1 MNPRRQNVDEES
13 PIHRYPAV
21 LTCWMVFIIGVSL
34 IVLIPSVYIRD
45 LSPQTAVSEAGV
57 FKIIVATP
65 SGEKTPDPVSEA
77 ALKKPPVKKAKHPY
91 NPIIKK
97 AADRYEI
104 DPALVKAIIMAES
117 NYNPRAIS
125 KMGARGLMQLMP
137 ATAEALG
144 VEDCFNPEHNIH
156 AGVRYF
162 RQLLDRFDGDIELA
176 LAAYNAGSRKVRK
189 YNGIPPFR
197 ATQIYIE
204 KVFAYYKI
212 YKKEMSGE
220 LERV

>member
-1 MNPRRQNVDEES
+1 
-13 PIHRYPAV
+13 
-21 LTCWMVFIIGVSL
+21 MVFIIGVSL

-45 LSPQTAVSEAGV
+45 LSPQTVVSETEAD
-57 FKIIVATP
+57 KIMIEEPSVEKPPAPVPVAVLT
-65 SGEKTPDPVSEA
+65 
-77 ALKKPPVKKAKHPY
+77 KPPVEKEKHPY

-117 NYNPRAIS
+117 SYNPRAIS

-137 ATAEALG
+137 ATAKALG

-162 RQLLDRFDGDIELA
+162 RQLLDRFDGNIELA

-189 YNGIPPFR
+189 YNGIPP
-197 ATQIYIE
+197 
-204 KVFAYYKI
+204 
-212 YKKEMSGE
+212 
-220 LERV
+220 

>member
-1 MNPRRQNVDEES
+1 VDEES
-13 PIHRYPAV
+13 PIHSYSAL
-21 LTCWMVFIIGVSL
+21 LTRLMVFIIGVGL
-34 IVLIPSVYIRD
+34 MVLMPSVYLRD
-45 LSPQTAVSEAGV
+45 LSPQPQTTVSEVGAS
-57 FKIIVATP
+57 KIAIQT
-65 SGEKTPDPVSEA
+65 SSEEKPPDPAPPVASP
-77 ALKKPPVKKAKHPY
+77 KPPVEKAKHPY
-91 NPIIKK
+91 NPIIQK
-97 AADRYEI
+97 AAERYEI

-117 NYNPRAIS
+117 NYNPRAVS

-144 VEDCFNPEHNIH
+144 VEDIFNPEHNIH

-162 RQLLDRFDGDIELA
+162 RQLLDRFDGNIELA

-189 YNGIPPFR
+189 YKGIPPFR

-204 KVFAYYKI
+204 KVFVYYER
-212 YKKEMSGE
+212 YKKEMAGE

>member
-1 MNPRRQNVDEES
+1 VDVES
-13 PIHRYPAV
+13 PIHRYPTV
-21 LTCWMVFIIGVSL
+21 LTCLMVCVIGISL

-45 LSPQTAVSEAGV
+45 LSPQRAVSKAGVCKIMIQTPSEEKSLDAVSE
-57 FKIIVATP
+57 IV
-65 SGEKTPDPVSEA
+65 
-77 ALKKPPVKKAKHPY
+77 LQKPLIEKAKHPY
-91 NPIIKK
+91 KTIIKK

-104 DPALVKAIIMAES
+104 DPALVKAVIMAES

-156 AGVRYF
+156 GGVRYL
-162 RQLLDRFDGDIELA
+162 RQLLDRFDGNIELA

-204 KVFAYYKI
+204 KVFVYYER
-212 YKKEMSGE
+212 YKKEMAGE

>member
-1 MNPRRQNVDEES
+1 
-13 PIHRYPAV
+13 
-21 LTCWMVFIIGVSL
+21 MVCIIGVSL

-45 LSPQTAVSEAGV
+45 LSPQTAVSKSGIY
-57 FKIIVATP
+57 KIMIQEP
-65 SGEKTPDPVSEA
+65 SEERPPGQLSEA
-77 ALKKPPVKKAKHPY
+77 VLAKPSVEKEKHPY
-91 NPIIKK
+91 KTIIKK

-104 DPALVKAIIMAES
+104 DPALVKAVIMAES

-125 KMGARGLMQLMP
+125 KVGARGLMQLMP

-156 AGVRYF
+156 GGVRYL
-162 RQLLDRFDGDIELA
+162 RQLLDRFDGNIELA

-204 KVFAYYKI
+204 KVFVYYEL
-212 YKKEMSGE
+212 YKKEMAGE
-220 LERV
+220 REKV

>member
-1 MNPRRQNVDEES
+1 MDEES
-13 PIHRYPAV
+13 PTNRYSV
-21 LTCWMVFIIGVSL
+21 LLTCLMVFIIGVSL
-34 IVLIPSVYIRD
+34 MVLIPSVYIRD
-45 LSPQTAVSEAGV
+45 LSPQTAVSEAEAC
-57 FKIIVATP
+57 KIAIQEP
-65 SGEKTPDPVSEA
+65 SEEKPSDPAPEVVSQ
-77 ALKKPPVKKAKHPY
+77 KPLVEKAKYPY
-91 NPIIKK
+91 NHIIKK

-125 KMGARGLMQLMP
+125 KTGARGLMQLMP

-144 VEDCFNPEHNIH
+144 VEDCFNPEHNIRG
-156 AGVRYF
+156 GVRYF
-162 RQLLDRFDGDIELA
+162 RQLLNRFDGNIELA

-189 YNGIPPFR
+189 YNGIPPFK

-204 KVFAYYKI
+204 KVSAYYEL

>member
-1 MNPRRQNVDEES
+1 MDEES
-13 PIHRYPAV
+13 PIHRYSAL
-21 LTCWMVFIIGVSL
+21 LTCLMVFIIGVSL

-45 LSPQTAVSEAGV
+45 LSPQTAVSEE
-57 FKIIVATP
+57 VAYEIAVQKP
-65 SGEKTPDPVSEA
+65 SEKKPPDPVPDVVSE
-77 ALKKPPVKKAKHPY
+77 KPPVEKAKHPY

-97 AADRYEI
+97 AAERYEI

-117 NYNPRAIS
+117 NYNPRAVS

-144 VEDCFNPEHNIH
+144 VEDSFNPEHNIH

-162 RQLLDRFDGDIELA
+162 RQLLDRFDGNIEFA

-189 YNGIPPFR
+189 YNGIPPYR

-204 KVFAYYKI
+204 KVFVYYER
-212 YKKEMSGE
+212 YKKEMAGE

>member
-1 MNPRRQNVDEES
+1 MDEES
-13 PIHRYPAV
+13 PIHRYSAL
-21 LTCWMVFIIGVSL
+21 LTRLMVFIIGVGL
-34 IVLIPSVYIRD
+34 MLLIPSVYIRD
-45 LSPQTAVSEAGV
+45 LSPQTAVSEAGAY
-57 FKIIVATP
+57 KIAIQTP
-65 SGEKTPDPVSEA
+65 SEERPPDAAPEAVLQKTPVE
-77 ALKKPPVKKAKHPY
+77 KAGHPY

-156 AGVRYF
+156 GGVRYF
-162 RQLLDRFDGDIELA
+162 RQLLDRFDDNIELA

-189 YNGIPPFR
+189 YNGIPPFK

-204 KVFAYYKI
+204 KVFAYYEL

>member
-1 MNPRRQNVDEES
+1 VDEEL
-13 PIHRYPAV
+13 PIHRYSAL
-21 LTCWMVFIIGVSL
+21 LTRLMVFIIGVGL
-34 IVLIPSVYIRD
+34 MVLMPSVYLRD
-45 LSPQTAVSEAGV
+45 LSPQPQTTVSEVGAS
-57 FKIIVATP
+57 KIAIQT
-65 SGEKTPDPVSEA
+65 SSEE
-77 ALKKPPVKKAKHPY
+77 KPPVASPKPPVEKAKHPY
-91 NPIIKK
+91 NPIIQK
-97 AADRYEI
+97 AAERYEI

-117 NYNPRAIS
+117 NYNPRAVS

-144 VEDCFNPEHNIH
+144 VEDIFNPEHNIH

-162 RQLLDRFDGDIELA
+162 RQLLDRFDGNIELA

-189 YNGIPPFR
+189 YKGIPPFR

-204 KVFAYYKI
+204 KVFVYYER
-212 YKKEMSGE
+212 YKKEMAGE

>member
-1 MNPRRQNVDEES
+1 
-13 PIHRYPAV
+13 
-21 LTCWMVFIIGVSL
+21 MVFIIGVSL

-45 LSPQTAVSEAGV
+45 LSPQTAVSEE
-57 FKIIVATP
+57 VAYEIAVQKP
-65 SGEKTPDPVSEA
+65 SEEKPPDPVPDVVSE
-77 ALKKPPVKKAKHPY
+77 KPPVEKAKHPY

-97 AADRYEI
+97 AAERYEI

-117 NYNPRAIS
+117 NYNPRAVS

-144 VEDCFNPEHNIH
+144 VEDSFNPEHNIH

-162 RQLLDRFDGDIELA
+162 RQLLDRFDGNIEFA

-189 YNGIPPFR
+189 YNGIPPYR

-204 KVFAYYKI
+204 KVFVYYER
-212 YKKEMSGE
+212 YKKEMAGE

>member
-1 MNPRRQNVDEES
+1 
-13 PIHRYPAV
+13 
-21 LTCWMVFIIGVSL
+21 MVVIIGVSL
-34 IVLIPSVYIRD
+34 MVLIPSVYTRD
-45 LSPQTAVSEAGV
+45 LSPQTTVSEAGAS
-57 FKIIVATP
+57 KIMVQTSSEGRLTDPEPDGVLQKPLDSEPEIV
-65 SGEKTPDPVSEA
+65 
-77 ALKKPPVKKAKHPY
+77 LQKPPVKKAKHPY

-97 AADRYEI
+97 AAERYEI
-104 DPALVKAIIMAES
+104 DPALVKAVIMAES

-125 KMGARGLMQLMP
+125 KVGARGLMQLMP

-156 AGVRYF
+156 GGVRYL

-204 KVFAYYKI
+204 KVSAYYER
-212 YKKEMSGE
+212 YKNG
-220 LERV
+220 

>member
-1 MNPRRQNVDEES
+1 VDEES
-13 PIHRYPAV
+13 PTNQYSAV
-21 LTCWMVFIIGVSL
+21 LTCWMIFIIGICL
-34 IVLIPSVYIRD
+34 IVLIPSTYVRCMN
-45 LSPQTAVSEAGV
+45 PQTAVEETGFYKFMMQESSE
-57 FKIIVATP
+57 
-65 SGEKTPDPVSEA
+65 EKPPDPAPEIV
-77 ALKKPPVKKAKHPY
+77 LKEPSVEKAKYPY

-125 KMGARGLMQLMP
+125 KVGARGLMQLMP

-156 AGVRYF
+156 GGVRYL
-162 RQLLDRFDGDIELA
+162 RQLLDRFDGNIEFA

-189 YNGIPPFR
+189 YNGIPPYR

-204 KVFAYYKI
+204 KVFVYYER
-212 YKKEMSGE
+212 YKKEMAGE
-220 LERV
+220 LDRV

>member
-1 MNPRRQNVDEES
+1 VDKDS
-13 PIHRYPAV
+13 PIHCYSAA
-21 LTCWMVFIIGVSL
+21 LTCLMVCIIGVSL

-45 LSPQTAVSEAGV
+45 LSPQTAVSKAGIY
-57 FKIIVATP
+57 KIMIQEP
-65 SGEKTPDPVSEA
+65 SEERPPGQLSEA
-77 ALKKPPVKKAKHPY
+77 VRAKPSVEKEKHPY
-91 NPIIKK
+91 KTIIKK

-104 DPALVKAIIMAES
+104 DPALVKAVIMAES

-125 KMGARGLMQLMP
+125 KVGARGLMQLMP

-156 AGVRYF
+156 GGVRYL
-162 RQLLDRFDGDIELA
+162 RQLLDRFDGNIELA

-204 KVFAYYKI
+204 KVFVYYEL
-212 YKKEMSGE
+212 YKKEMAGE
-220 LERV
+220 REKV

>member
-1 MNPRRQNVDEES
+1 VDEES
-13 PIHRYPAV
+13 PTNRYSAL
-21 LTCWMVFIIGVSL
+21 LTRLIVFIIGVSL
-34 IVLIPSVYIRD
+34 MVLIPSVYIRD
-45 LSPQTAVSEAGV
+45 LSPQMAVSEAGAY
-57 FKIIVATP
+57 KIAIQT
-65 SGEKTPDPVSEA
+65 SSEE
-77 ALKKPPVKKAKHPY
+77 KPPNPAPEIVLQKLPVEKAKYPY

-97 AADRYEI
+97 AAARYEI

-117 NYNPRAIS
+117 NYNPRAVS

-144 VEDCFNPEHNIH
+144 VEDSFNPEHNIH

-162 RQLLDRFDGDIELA
+162 RQLLDRFDGNIEFA

-189 YNGIPPFR
+189 YNGIPPYR

-204 KVFAYYKI
+204 KVFVYYER
-212 YKKEMSGE
+212 YKKEMAGE

>member
-1 MNPRRQNVDEES
+1 
-13 PIHRYPAV
+13 
-21 LTCWMVFIIGVSL
+21 
-34 IVLIPSVYIRD
+34 
-45 LSPQTAVSEAGV
+45 
-57 FKIIVATP
+57 
-65 SGEKTPDPVSEA
+65 
-77 ALKKPPVKKAKHPY
+77 
-91 NPIIKK
+91 
-97 AADRYEI
+97 
-104 DPALVKAIIMAES
+104 VKAVIMAES

-156 AGVRYF
+156 GGVRYL
-162 RQLLDRFDGDIELA
+162 RQLLDRFDGNIELA

-204 KVFAYYKI
+204 KVFVYYER
-212 YKKEMSGE
+212 YKKEMAGE

>member
-1 MNPRRQNVDEES
+1 
-13 PIHRYPAV
+13 
-21 LTCWMVFIIGVSL
+21 MVFIIGVGL
-34 IVLIPSVYIRD
+34 MVLIPSVYIRD
-45 LSPQTAVSEAGV
+45 LGPQTAVSEAV
-57 FKIIVATP
+57 AYKIPIQT
-65 SGEKTPDPVSEA
+65 SEEKKPFDPAPDVVSQ
-77 ALKKPPVKKAKHPY
+77 KPPVEKAKHPY
-91 NPIIKK
+91 KTIIKK
-97 AADRYEI
+97 AAERYEI

-162 RQLLDRFDGDIELA
+162 RQLLDRFDGNIEFA

-189 YNGIPPFR
+189 YNGIPPYR

-204 KVFAYYKI
+204 KVFVYYER
-212 YKKEMSGE
+212 YKKEMAGE

>member
-1 MNPRRQNVDEES
+1 MDDES
-13 PIHRYPAV
+13 PIYGYPAV
-21 LTCWMVFIIGVSL
+21 LICWSIFIIGISL
-34 IVLIPSVYIRD
+34 IVLIPSIYVRYIPPQMAVVETGVYHLMTQTSSVEKPPNPIPPVF
-45 LSPQTAVSEAGV
+45 SPKPLVVSQ
-57 FKIIVATP
+57 
-65 SGEKTPDPVSEA
+65 
-77 ALKKPPVKKAKHPY
+77 KPPVEKAKHPY

-97 AADRYEI
+97 AAERYEI

-117 NYNPRAIS
+117 SYNPHAIS

-137 ATAEALG
+137 ATAAALG

-156 AGVRYF
+156 AGVRYL
-162 RQLLDRFDGDIELA
+162 RQLLDRFDGNIEFA

-189 YNGIPPFR
+189 YNGIPPYR

-204 KVFAYYKI
+204 KVFVYYEM

-220 LERV
+220 HERV